1 MTANRINQKII
12 DYRKIKGLTQE
23 QLGAMLNVS
32 GQAVSKWEKGE
43 SMPDILVLPEL
54 CKIFGISVDTL
65 LDMQYTA
72 NKENILKDAALF
84 AKDYG
89 REKALHEFISMT
101 FSESFKD
108 AANKIKGN
116 AVDFSNKS
124 MRVYDDRGM
133 GFVIANKEYM
143 QQCFSYDPKDISAIL
158 TFLADEHSL
167 SILPHINPEKAV
179 TKEDLEKLTGY
190 DSAKINE
197 ILLGMTERNYICKE
211 YDNSG
216 KYGYMAAEKMFV
228 LYMIFSGLMFL
239 RKDGNIGNMWFSRNR
254 NT

>member
-1 MTANRINQKII
+1 MENKINQKII

-23 QLGAMLNVS
+23 QLGAILNVS

-65 LDMQYTA
+65 LDVPYRA

-89 REKALHEFISMT
+89 REKALHEFMAMT
-101 FSESFKD
+101 FKD
-108 AANKIKGN
+108 DGNKLTGTAI
-116 AVDFSNKS
+116 DFSNTS
-124 MRVYDDRGM
+124 LRVFDDRGM
-133 GFVIANKEYM
+133 DFVITNKEYM
-143 QQCFSYDPKDISAIL
+143 RQCFTYDIKDISSIMNFLSDERTLNIL
-158 TFLADEHSL
+158 K
-167 SILPHINPEKAV
+167 HINPETAV

-190 DSAKINE
+190 DSIKINE
-197 ILLGMTERNYICKE
+197 ILLGMLERNCICKE
-211 YDNSG
+211 YDNTG
-216 KYGYMAAEKMFV
+216 KYGYMSGEKMFV
-228 LYMIFSGLMFL
+228 IYMIFSGLKFL
-239 RKDGNIGNMWFSRNR
+239 RKDGGNISQIWFSRNK